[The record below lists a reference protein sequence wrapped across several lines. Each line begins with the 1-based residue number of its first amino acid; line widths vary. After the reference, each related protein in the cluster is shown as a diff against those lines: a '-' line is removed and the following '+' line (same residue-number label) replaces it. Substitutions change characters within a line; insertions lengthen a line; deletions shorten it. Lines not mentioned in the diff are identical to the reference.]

1 MAWRMGETVHLF
13 CDRVKAWRESQG
25 LTQGKAAKLLGM
37 SYRTYQ
43 NLEYKVKSPRRA
55 SLAAFSGIGVNV
67 TWLLTGEGPMR
78 LADGAVPE
86 AAFMPPRVEE
96 SPAAPYRVGAV
107 NPAAATPPARLAA
120 DWMRLLDAE
129 ALAQIIEYV
138 EKVGPDRSPAER
150 ARLVVRQYLL
160 LIEEGLI
167 PVGDSARPG
176 A

>member
-1 MAWRMGETVHLF
+1 MRSV
-13 CDRVKAWRESQG
+13 CDRVKVWREAEG

-43 NLEYKVKSPRRA
+43 NLEYKVKSPRKD
-55 SLAAFSGIGVNV
+55 SLEAFSGIGVNV

-78 LADGAVPE
+78 LADRAVPG
-86 AAFMPPRVEE
+86 AAFMHPRVEDIPAALYRVDPNL
-96 SPAAPYRVGAV
+96 SATAPAAP
-107 NPAAATPPARLAA
+107 LAA

-138 EKVGPDRSPAER
+138 DKIGLDRSPKER
-150 ARLVVRQYLL
+150 ARLVVRQYLM

-167 PVGDSARPG
+167 PASESARPG